1 MHNKVSGSRNGNRTP
16 NLLIVPY
23 CILNVV
29 QGLLP
34 SHPVVF
40 GRMCLCCKTGRLIK
54 HGFYGR
60 FLEHP
65 HLADA
70 PIWVLVQRWLCKDC
84 KKTVSTPTS
93 KIVAYKR
100 FDARVISRALY
111 LHFHNGL
118 GYEGVAKVLDGPS
131 PWAIRQWCRQ
141 FRSRSE
147 AVRKN
152 LGRMGE
158 SVGKV
163 FRNQAEE
170 VLKALGRFAERCGVS
185 DESEIIEA
193 VQPVLLGHRTQ
204 VPLFR
209 SG

>member
-1 MHNKVSGSRNGNRTP
+1 M
-16 NLLIVPY
+16 
-23 CILNVV
+23 
-29 QGLLP
+29 
-34 SHPVVF
+34 
-40 GRMCLCCKTGRLIK
+40 
-54 HGFYGR
+54 
-60 FLEHP
+60 
-65 HLADA
+65 
-70 PIWVLVQRWLCKDC
+70 
-84 KKTVSTPTS
+84 STPTS
-93 KIVAYKR
+93 EIVAYKC

-118 GYEGVAKVLDGPS
+118 GYEGVANVLDGPS

-147 AVRKN
+147 AVRQD

-163 FRNQAEE
+163 FRDQAEE
-170 VLKALGRFAERCGVS
+170 VFKALGRFASRCGVS
-185 DESEIIEA
+185 EESEVIEV
-193 VQPVLLGHRTQ
+193 VQPVLLGHRFQ